1 MNDLMH
7 KIPTEP
13 GSDVLGTEFD
23 NLGVN
28 IAINEYDGGKLIIV
42 ALFNGELDEDT
53 SFFAIGSAEQTQA
66 IIEALQV
73 AMKDAFQHD

>member
-23 NLGVN
+23 NLG
-28 IAINEYDGGKLIIV
+28 IGINEYDGEKFIIV

-53 SFFAIGSAEQTQA
+53 SFFVIGSAEQTQA